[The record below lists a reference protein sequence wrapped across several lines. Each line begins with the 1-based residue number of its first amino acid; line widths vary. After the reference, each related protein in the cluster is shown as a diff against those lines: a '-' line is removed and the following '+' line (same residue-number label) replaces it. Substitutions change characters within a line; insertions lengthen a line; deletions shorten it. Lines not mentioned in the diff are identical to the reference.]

1 MQREYLGMSGK
12 ASISE
17 QKPRRRWLRILLISI
32 GIVASIVLLVVYLAF
47 RTPTWYEPQPPPVT
61 EAEKQDIRNLLT
73 DAEQAFTHSLIA
85 GKPFTYRIYDE
96 YLNQWIAMRHEIYPR
111 VDDGLPVALKDPF
124 IRFLP
129 GEIHLGARGQVAG
142 IGAVV
147 SAEVTVAYEDDEI
160 VLRLGDISCGSLP
173 APTIPK
179 KWREQARVDYAFDEA
194 WRGSPTIRGDIDSGV
209 RIGAEGRWQNGGT
222 RYRVTDV
229 RVLDGVLELDVT
241 PLPR

>member
-12 ASISE
+12 ASQPE
-17 QKPRRRWLRILLISI
+17 QRPRRRWLRVLLISF
-32 GIVASIVLLVVYLAF
+32 GVVAFVVLLVAYLAL

-111 VDDGLPVALKDPF
+111 IDDSLPVELKDPF

-129 GEIHLGARGQVAG
+129 GQIQLGARGQVAG

-147 SAEVTVAYEDDEI
+147 SVEISVAYEADEI
-160 VLRLGDISCGSLP
+160 VLQLGDISCGSLP
-173 APTIPK
+173 APAIPK
-179 KWREQARVDYAFDEA
+179 QWREQARVDYAFGEA
-194 WRGSPTIRGDIDSGV
+194 WRGSPALRGDLDTGL

-222 RYRVTDV
+222 RFRVTDA
-229 RVLDGVLELDVT
+229 RVSDGVLELDVT